1 MPFEKGPMFEPMQD
15 DEIDL
20 ERKISAEEP
29 KNIQPTWRLVRDL
42 IARVDADR
50 VAIERLK
57 YRIYSGDGP
66 RTLEQAQQAF
76 KQKLDNGSACECCG
90 KFGKRY
96 RRKLNGSMAASLVAL
111 VRLSNQ
117 TLIEQAA
124 KWSATDS
131 GPPTAWVH
139 ADAVGRALKKAGSK
153 ASYPHGEMG
162 KLVHWGLIE
171 ARPGESDTG
180 GRTSGYWRPTQHGI
194 EFVNRTASVYRT
206 VVLLDNVVEGFEGE
220 EVKID
225 NVMGDRFDYRE
236 LMEARP

>member
-1 MPFEKGPMFEPMQD
+1 MFEPMRD

-29 KNIQPTWRLVRDL
+29 KNIQPSWRLVRDL

-57 YRIYSGDGP
+57 YRIYSGDGGP
-66 RTLEQAQQAF
+66 RTLDQARTAF
-76 KQKLDNGSACECCG
+76 KQKLDDGSACECCG
-90 KFGKRY
+90 RFGKRY

-111 VRLSNQ
+111 VKLSHQ
-117 TLIEQAA
+117 ALVAQAA
-124 KWSATDS
+124 NWKPGAE
-131 GPPTAWVH
+131 PPTAWVH

-171 ARPGESDTG
+171 ARPGEGDSG
-180 GRTSGYWRPTQHGI
+180 GRTSGYWRPTKHGV